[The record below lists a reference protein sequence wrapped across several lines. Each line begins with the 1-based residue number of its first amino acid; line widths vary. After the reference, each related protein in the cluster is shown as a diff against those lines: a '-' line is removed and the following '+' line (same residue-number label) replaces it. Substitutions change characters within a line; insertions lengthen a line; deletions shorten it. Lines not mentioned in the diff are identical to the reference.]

1 MDAGEEEAEEE
12 EGEEE
17 EGEEEEEEVEGEEEE
32 EECEDAYGLD
42 PPEKKTEL
50 GDAGADDEGG
60 EDG

>member
-32 EECEDAYGLD
+32 ECEDAYGMD
-42 PPEKKTEL
+42 PPEKKTKL
-50 GDAGADDEGG
+50 GDAGADNEGE